1 MAWVKLFDGMAEA
14 EQRLLPGRPQLA
26 VVDGK
31 KICLVLRE
39 HQLLAVADK
48 CTHNGESL
56 SKGTVN
62 YIGEVVCP
70 WHGYRFQ
77 LTTGR
82 ESQERSADLETYP
95 IKVEADGVYILV

>member
-1 MAWVKLFDGMAEA
+1 MDDVVNRVA
-14 EQRLLPGRPQLA
+14 PGRPQQLIA
-26 VVDGK
+26 EGK

-39 HQLLAVADK
+39 QQLLAVSDR

-62 YIGEVVCP
+62 FLGEVICP

-82 ESQERSADLETYP
+82 ESDERSADLETFP
-95 IKVEADGVYILV
+95 IKVETDGVYILI